1 MTAIGDDLG
10 SGGQDGAQPQAG
22 TSLLRGLLGS
32 RCPKCGTK
40 GFRAGVYSC
49 QSCGWKDPI
58 LEPWVP
64 SGWYQDP
71 ANPNQARQWN
81 ALWRNWVGKPR
92 TDVTAKPVP
101 TTPPPGWLAPAS
113 VTSAPADPSATFR
126 KARVVSLIAAIIA
139 GALTAT
145 HWYSVS
151 EGQSE
156 NGEPIKLAHGLWTEH
171 PAIAALIVVGAALVV
186 ATCAASLFRVP
197 SDRPNLPSVVLGFAA
212 LAALVAAVSSVVGL
226 ADTPPAASFGLPSD
240 VFHVKVSAG
249 AVFTLVMTLV
259 ALGGAT
265 AMFLAG
271 RQHLSKALSPPTM
284 ASPDLAVPET
294 RAPAP
299 APQAVSPSPAYSDD
313 PKRDSDGDHMKRC
326 PECAEWVKDAANVC
340 RYCGSRFASTE
351 PIGRP

>member
-10 SGGQDGAQPQAG
+10 SSGQGGQQSQAG
-22 TSLLRGLLGS
+22 TSPLESPLSARSKWHAALG
-32 RCPKCGTK
+32 
-40 GFRAGVYSC
+40 
-49 QSCGWKDPI
+49 I
-58 LEPWVP
+58 
-64 SGWYQDP
+64 
-71 ANPNQARQWN
+71 
-81 ALWRNWVGKPR
+81 
-92 TDVTAKPVP
+92 
-101 TTPPPGWLAPAS
+101 PPPRAVAGAP
-113 VTSAPADPSATFR
+113 VTKERDTGARFR
-126 KARVVSLIAAIIA
+126 TARVVALLAAVIS

-145 HWYSVS
+145 HWYRVS

-249 AVFTLVMTLV
+249 AVFTLVMMLV

-271 RQHLSKALSPPTM
+271 RQPLSKAVAPSVT
-284 ASPDLAVPET
+284 ASADLAVPET

-340 RYCGSRFASTE
+340 RYCGFRFASTE
-351 PIGRP
+351 PISNR